1 MGYTKPTLFLCY
13 SFVGWGWRCGGKG
26 ILQKERKKKR
36 KKKEKRYM
44 RERERER
51 EILNYIH
58 LDI

>member
-1 MGYTKPTLFLCY
+1 LWGGGGDVEGREY
-13 SFVGWGWRCGGKG
+13 SRK
-26 ILQKERKKKR
+26 KER
-36 KKKEKRYM
+36 KKEKRYM